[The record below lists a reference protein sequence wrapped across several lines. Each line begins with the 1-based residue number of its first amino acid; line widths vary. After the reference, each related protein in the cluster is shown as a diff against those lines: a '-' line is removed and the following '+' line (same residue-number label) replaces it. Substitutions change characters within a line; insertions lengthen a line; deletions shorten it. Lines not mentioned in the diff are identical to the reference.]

1 MNTADSRTTVSPTI
15 LIVDDNS
22 LDVERIQRSL
32 GRWGITNPIERA
44 VDGIAAL
51 ERLRGDNDVDKLDRP
66 FVILL
71 DLNMPRMD
79 GVEFLGELKADHDL
93 ASTTVIVISTSE
105 RDVDLDSAQELGAAG
120 YIVKPFTN
128 DKLLKVL
135 ANAGFMCSLHMP
147 PEPVK
152 LRDVN
157 AG

>member
-1 MNTADSRTTVSPTI
+1 MNTTESLSGESPTI

-51 ERLRGDNDVDKLDRP
+51 ERLRGDNGVDKLEQP

-79 GVEFLGELKADHDL
+79 GVEFLGELQADPEL
-93 ASTTVIVISTSE
+93 SAATVIVISTSE

-135 ANAGFMCSLHMP
+135 ASAGFRCSLHLP